1 MKVGTPSRYV
11 PVVGTLRTIGGLAK
25 AAGVPTS
32 TIRYYERAGLLRP
45 SGRTP
50 SNYRFY
56 TDEDLCR
63 LRFVRGAQA
72 TGFTLDDIRQLL
84 RPAAC
89 HRVQG
94 LIEARLEEVGARV
107 RELRHFEKVLRDS
120 LALCRAHAATGR
132 CKVVDTLSTQARRS

>member
-1 MKVGTPSRYV
+1 VDR
-11 PVVGTLRTIGGLAK
+11 LRTIGGFAK
-25 AAGVPTS
+25 AAGVATS

-45 SGRTP
+45 SGRTL

-56 TDEDLCR
+56 TNEDLHR

-72 TGFTLDDIRQLL
+72 TGFTLDDIRELL

-94 LIEARLEEVGARV
+94 LIEARLKEVAARV
-107 RELRHFEKVLRDS
+107 RELRRFEKVLRDS

-132 CKVVDTLSTQARRS
+132 CKVVDTLSSQARRSWRSHDAP